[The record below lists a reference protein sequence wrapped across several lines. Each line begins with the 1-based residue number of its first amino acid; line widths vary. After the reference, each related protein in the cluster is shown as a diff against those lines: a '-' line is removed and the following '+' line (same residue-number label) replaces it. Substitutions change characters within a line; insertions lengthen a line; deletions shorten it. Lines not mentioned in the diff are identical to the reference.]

1 MKLDR
6 VIKEGFLEER
16 VFKLRPAGRDEEPRD
31 RKEWVKM
38 GGGRNQLGARRKQG
52 EKAGDEVKEISPR
65 QTTGLRERRG
75 GLDSHLRTLGSHRG

>member
-38 GGGRNQLGARRKQG
+38 RARRQEQRWEG
-52 EKAGDEVKEISPR
+52 AGTSWVPEESKVKR
-65 QTTGLRERRG
+65 QEMSSRR
-75 GLDSHLRTLGSHRG
+75 

>member
-1 MKLDR
+1 MGKD
-6 VIKEGFLEER
+6 EGQEAR
-16 VFKLRPAGRDEEPRD
+16 AKV
-31 RKEWVKM
+31 

>member
-16 VFKLRPAGRDEEPRD
+16 VFKLRPAGQDEEPRD

-38 GGGRNQLGARRKQG
+38 RARRSKSKVGGGRNQLGA
-52 EKAGDEVKEISPR
+52 
-65 QTTGLRERRG
+65 
-75 GLDSHLRTLGSHRG
+75 

>member
-16 VFKLRPAGRDEEPRD
+16 AFKLRPAGRDEEPRD

-38 GGGRNQLGARRKQG
+38 RARRGKSKGGRGQEPAGCPKKAR
-52 EKAGDEVKEISPR
+52 
-65 QTTGLRERRG
+65 
-75 GLDSHLRTLGSHRG
+75 